1 MSIYMDKVK
10 IKFSFINKF
19 STFKNIVILV
29 SQLTVLPSSNKVFIT
44 SIIIIIPLDGARG
57 RHYSEKENLALEKYQ
72 QIIKMRNGQKGIC

>member
-1 MSIYMDKVK
+1 MSIYMDKIK

-44 SIIIIIPLDGARG
+44 GIIIIPLDGARG

>member
-1 MSIYMDKVK
+1 MSIYMDKIK

-44 SIIIIIPLDGARG
+44 GIIIIPLDGARG
-57 RHYSEKENLALEKYQ
+57 PHYSEKENLALEKYQ